1 MLVSK
6 VFSQNHLTDIYYK
19 IDSLESIGQPDA
31 ALKEINK
38 LDKAEY
44 KQSLA
49 VKNLIYKIRLM
60 AYMKKDAMAD
70 ILNLLKSEIE
80 KAKFPEKQIFE
91 SLLGSFYF
99 QYYKVNFYS
108 INQRNFTDYENT
120 DFTFWNGKR
129 ILNEAEKYYISSLSP
144 KEQLFAI
151 PVEQLSEMLNG
162 DSKNRVLR
170 PQLYDLLLHRAL
182 DFYLSQDVN
191 HHHVFVPDILKDS
204 SVYVTDKDFVAV
216 KFKQDDHPYI
226 KGFMLLQEA
235 SKLHQEKAN
244 FIAVA
249 DLDVR
254 RLKFLKS
261 INFGLDK
268 YYTNSLEKIAK
279 LKEAGIIQA
288 DALHLLAE
296 LNYQI
301 QDYKNA
307 SRYYKSIIEKFPE
320 SGNKLEAVKE
330 LQKLSQVTVS
340 TTLEE
345 YQLPNEPIL
354 FLLKYRNIK
363 RFKVSIYKSDIEL
376 KLKQLLENPKLR
388 AEALSYMKKMSV
400 FKTQF
405 LEIPIYNDYETRS
418 TEFMLEPLPL
428 GQYILVVENANNP
441 DSVLSFNHLSI
452 SNLSVLHHANT
463 NNYNFLVLNR
473 KTGLAVANANISVK
487 QINPQNNQILNT
499 INGISQKDGN
509 LTLKRK
515 SEASN
520 SMISVTAALG
530 QDTIFMNRIYTYAP
544 FQRSNSSS
552 VEEGYRITIF
562 TDKPIY
568 RPGQTVYYKGV
579 VINSKKV
586 KDNLVQN
593 YKNELRLRINNQD
606 IHRDTFITN
615 DYGSFSGSFKLPDNI
630 QIKEALIITTDR
642 RFQQLLQIAEY
653 KKPSFQIFVSPQK
666 PYYKYLDTVVY
677 KGVIKNYAGF
687 GVSNTKIIYD
697 IKQSDIYI
705 NRISNMGH
713 VKRDSKD
720 TLIANAL
727 GEFEIKFLA
736 KHQNPSAD
744 TELNYSQFFIKIK
757 ATDIAGETHEKN
769 ESLVIA
775 PEPLSL
781 RLDIKDVI
789 TKDMS
794 EESKFFVY
802 SKSGYS
808 IKAKL
813 RTELY
818 LLQSPKSY
826 TRERYWIHD
835 NFFKPTLSEEG
846 FLKYFPNYSYPS
858 KTNELLVKDL
868 VERTNYPD
876 ELSEGIINLKSF
888 DHLKTGYYEI
898 RVIAKTSSGDSVT
911 TKSQFY
917 YLNKQEL
924 AVSPNHWIIAEN
936 VEMMP
941 GKKAKF
947 SLNLSNSNVWMT
959 IYKNG
964 DFVSKE
970 LIEVKDKPQIIYLE
984 ASKIDQVVVDFLMVH
999 DNRVYK
1005 KEYNLTYKKQSLNLK
1020 AEILDINEEM
1030 QAGKPQS
1037 IRAKIINDKGRPQV
1051 TEVLAVL
1058 FDASLGQLAPASNWL
1073 QSFNR
1078 AKRYNYSRNTP
1089 SWNTFHFNSLKDYH
1103 TNNFYHYPKPL
1114 LRNYESI
1121 HLGKYNYYGDFN
1133 GMFEEYLRNNKQ
1145 NKMNKLQDSL
1155 IQAQY
1160 LSNLKKYKNG
1170 FDYSG
1175 RIVADNRGLAGV
1187 IISVKGT
1194 KINAISN
1201 SFGYF
1206 KVRLPEKGTL
1216 IFSYKGE
1223 KFKELSVN
1231 EPQKYQII
1239 HHTAL
1244 KKFETM
1250 YKKDI
1255 SGAIS
1260 SLDEV
1265 VVPSYGSPRGNEEI
1279 NIRGT
1284 ASISN
1289 EFVKEDVSN
1298 YIFTSVADVPVRRF
1312 FNETAFFYP
1321 HLKTNKKGELG
1332 IDFTLPESLTTWK
1345 LKLFALHKTGE
1356 ATVLEKDIV
1365 SSKKLMIIPQMP
1377 RFLRVGD
1384 TTNISIR
1391 VINQHNFPVEA
1402 SFNWDFYG
1410 QDQVSLN
1417 HLVIHPPKA
1426 NLSLKPNIVD
1436 TIQVKIVVN
1445 EAIAALKY
1453 KFTIQSKDES
1463 DGLEEQIP
1471 VLSNKVLVTEVM
1483 PILTYPQED
1492 ATFTFQKFIQQNSNT
1507 LEHQNFIFEYAHH
1520 PSWQVLES
1528 LPYSKSI
1535 NEGCPENVFSALVM
1549 NRLSSSIVK
1558 ANPRLRDTLKVWAT
1572 AVDKAS
1578 LINGILKQENQ
1589 HLAIANEHQRKAVL
1603 GSLADEK
1610 SLEEQYKDLLNK
1622 LKDAQLPDGGFPWLT
1637 GLRSDVFI
1645 SQHVLVG
1652 LGKLLNR
1659 KQMILSDVSTILAK
1673 LKPFVQQQVLNN
1685 KPLHLQ
1691 VHAWY
1696 ALSFLN
1702 SDVSPS
1708 IKTAKENYLKHVKE
1722 HWLKY
1727 NLYQQALIS
1736 TTAYREGDKEL
1747 SKLINA
1753 SIKDRAIRDKEN
1765 GVYWANIN
1773 FGCFWYELP
1782 IETQS
1787 VLISLFEETE
1797 PNLALIKDMKLWL
1810 LKHKQVNHWGNTKAT
1825 AEACFALLNRT
1836 DLMDDKL
1843 PNIKIAGSTIQS
1855 LKPTL
1860 NTSFGHLAINFQ
1872 KEDIKPDLGKIEI
1885 SNVQQASWG
1894 AMYWQYLEDASKI
1907 SSGARG
1913 LSIQRKYFVLGSKG
1927 SFEEVLPQTK
1937 LKVGDVLKVVLYLK
1951 ADRDFDYVRINDL
1964 RPANT
1969 EPQDVLSKYLYK
1981 GSLFYYQ
1988 VTKDKET
1995 NFYISYLHKG
2005 SYVIDYQL
2013 NISQSGVFN
2022 TGIASIESAYA
2033 PDFRGHSI
2041 SKTISVK

>member
-1 MLVSK
+1 M
-6 VFSQNHLTDIYYK
+6 
-19 IDSLESIGQPDA
+19 A
-31 ALKEINK
+31 A
-38 LDKAEY
+38 
-44 KQSLA
+44 
-49 VKNLIYKIRLM
+49 
-60 AYMKKDAMAD
+60 
-70 ILNLLKSEIE
+70 
-80 KAKFPEKQIFE
+80 
-91 SLLGSFYF
+91 
-99 QYYKVNFYS
+99 
-108 INQRNFTDYENT
+108 NQ
-120 DFTFWNGKR
+120 
-129 ILNEAEKYYISSLSP
+129 
-144 KEQLFAI
+144 
-151 PVEQLSEMLNG
+151 
-162 DSKNRVLR
+162 
-170 PQLYDLLLHRAL
+170 
-182 DFYLSQDVN
+182 
-191 HHHVFVPDILKDS
+191 
-204 SVYVTDKDFVAV
+204 
-216 KFKQDDHPYI
+216 
-226 KGFMLLQEA
+226 
-235 SKLHQEKAN
+235 
-244 FIAVA
+244 
-249 DLDVR
+249 
-254 RLKFLKS
+254 
-261 INFGLDK
+261 
-268 YYTNSLEKIAK
+268 
-279 LKEAGIIQA
+279 
-288 DALHLLAE
+288 
-296 LNYQI
+296 
-301 QDYKNA
+301 
-307 SRYYKSIIEKFPE
+307 
-320 SGNKLEAVKE
+320 
-330 LQKLSQVTVS
+330 
-340 TTLEE
+340 
-345 YQLPNEPIL
+345 
-354 FLLKYRNIK
+354 
-363 RFKVSIYKSDIEL
+363 
-376 KLKQLLENPKLR
+376 
-388 AEALSYMKKMSV
+388 
-400 FKTQF
+400 
-405 LEIPIYNDYETRS
+405 
-418 TEFMLEPLPL
+418 
-428 GQYILVVENANNP
+428 
-441 DSVLSFNHLSI
+441 
-452 SNLSVLHHANT
+452 
-463 NNYNFLVLNR
+463 
-473 KTGLAVANANISVK
+473 
-487 QINPQNNQILNT
+487 
-499 INGISQKDGN
+499 
-509 LTLKRK
+509 
-515 SEASN
+515 
-520 SMISVTAALG
+520 
-530 QDTIFMNRIYTYAP
+530 
-544 FQRSNSSS
+544 
-552 VEEGYRITIF
+552 
-562 TDKPIY
+562 
-568 RPGQTVYYKGV
+568 
-579 VINSKKV
+579 
-586 KDNLVQN
+586 
-593 YKNELRLRINNQD
+593 
-606 IHRDTFITN
+606 
-615 DYGSFSGSFKLPDNI
+615 
-630 QIKEALIITTDR
+630 
-642 RFQQLLQIAEY
+642 
-653 KKPSFQIFVSPQK
+653 
-666 PYYKYLDTVVY
+666 
-677 KGVIKNYAGF
+677 
-687 GVSNTKIIYD
+687 
-697 IKQSDIYI
+697 
-705 NRISNMGH
+705 
-713 VKRDSKD
+713 
-720 TLIANAL
+720 
-727 GEFEIKFLA
+727 
-736 KHQNPSAD
+736 
-744 TELNYSQFFIKIK
+744 
-757 ATDIAGETHEKN
+757 
-769 ESLVIA
+769 
-775 PEPLSL
+775 
-781 RLDIKDVI
+781 
-789 TKDMS
+789 
-794 EESKFFVY
+794 
-802 SKSGYS
+802 
-808 IKAKL
+808 
-813 RTELY
+813 
-818 LLQSPKSY
+818 
-826 TRERYWIHD
+826 
-835 NFFKPTLSEEG
+835 
-846 FLKYFPNYSYPS
+846 
-858 KTNELLVKDL
+858 
-868 VERTNYPD
+868 
-876 ELSEGIINLKSF
+876 
-888 DHLKTGYYEI
+888 
-898 RVIAKTSSGDSVT
+898 
-911 TKSQFY
+911 
-917 YLNKQEL
+917 
-924 AVSPNHWIIAEN
+924 
-936 VEMMP
+936 
-941 GKKAKF
+941 KAKF
-947 SLNLSNSNVWMT
+947 SLNIPNSHVWMT
-959 IYKNG
+959 VFEDDKPIR
-964 DFVSKE
+964 KE
-970 LIEVKDKPQIIYLE
+970 LIKVSNEPYVVYLS
-984 ASKIDQVVVDFLMVH
+984 ASKKHQIAVSFLMVH
-999 DNRVYK
+999 DNRIYNKSYNVNYK
-1005 KEYNLTYKKQSLNLK
+1005 QDELILK
-1020 AEILDINEEM
+1020 AEVENLPTVM
-1030 QAGKPQS
+1030 QPGKSQKLKVKVS
-1037 IRAKIINDKGRPQV
+1037 NQKDKPEI
-1051 TEVLAVL
+1051 TEVLAL
-1058 FDASLGQLAPASNWL
+1058 MYDASLDKFLNHSLKFSSIYKSIKNKYFYYP
-1073 QSFNR
+1073 
-1078 AKRYNYSRNTP
+1078 TDIE
-1089 SWNTFHFNSLKDYH
+1089 SWNSQQFSSA
-1103 TNNFYHYPKPL
+1103 NNTSIINNYRNNEPL
-1114 LRNYESI
+1114 SRIYENIDLRNHS
-1121 HLGKYNYYGDFN
+1121 YYGGYN
-1133 GMFEEYLRNNKQ
+1133 GMFEEYNSRNKQ
-1145 NKMNKLQDSL
+1145 NKVNKLQDSL

-1160 LSNLKKYKNG
+1160 LSNLNKCKNG

-1175 RIVADNRGLAGV
+1175 RVVFDNRGLAGV

-1194 KINAISN
+1194 KITAISN

-1250 YKKDI
+1250 YKRDL
-1255 SGAIS
+1255 S
-1260 SLDEV
+1260 SSVSTLNEV
-1265 VVPSYGSPRGNEEI
+1265 VTTGYGSSGGNEEI

-1284 ASISN
+1284 SSISQETVQLEEYLN
-1289 EFVKEDVSN
+1289 KIYPHIADVSTRKN
-1298 YIFTSVADVPVRRF
+1298 

-1321 HLKTNKKGELG
+1321 HLKTNKKGELD

-1410 QDQVSLN
+1410 QDQASLN
-1417 HLVIHPPKA
+1417 HLVIRSPKA

-1572 AVDKAS
+1572 GLDKAS

-1589 HLAIANEHQRKAVL
+1589 HLAIANEHQRKAIL

-1622 LKDAQLPDGGFPWLT
+1622 LKEAQLPDGGFPWLT

-1673 LKPFVQQQVLNN
+1673 LQPFVHQQVLNN

-1825 AEACFALLNRT
+1825 AEACFALLNHT

-1843 PNIKIAGSTIQS
+1843 PNIKIAGSSIQS
-1855 LKPTL
+1855 LKPRP

-1872 KEDIKPDLGKIEI
+1872 KEDIKPGLGKIEI

-1913 LSIQRKYFVLGSKG
+1913 LSIQRKYFVLSSKG